1 MEGFASSLYQ
11 NLMEKSMKRNGKAFA
26 YLFLAVWSMTS
37 IGCTSSSKEERAVR
51 EIPVKTWTVSFREGV
66 YTRSYIGEIEGESS
80 SSLSFQVPGYVE
92 CIYVKEGQRVERGEL
107 LARLDETTLQSTY
120 DAALSTLKQAEDAYA
135 RMEQLHKSGSLPEIK
150 WVEVQSSLQQARSM
164 EQIAKKN
171 LKDVELRATYSGI
184 IAQKS
189 IDTGSTVLPGVPAF
203 KLMKIDWVNVNI
215 SVPENEVADVKMGAD
230 VTVTVAAL
238 GGKSFSGKIT
248 EKGIAADPLAH
259 TYKALA
265 RIENR
270 QGELLPGMVCVVN
283 MGSRNNSQIVIPN
296 SVVQVD
302 YNGDHFVWLCNDGV
316 AVKQTVSVGALSGN
330 GVIISSG
337 LAVGDKVI
345 VEGASKVSENM
356 KVSEQ

>member
-80 SSLSFQVPGYVE
+80 SSLSFQVLGYVE

-171 LKDVELRATYSGI
+171 LKDVELRAPYSGI
-184 IAQKS
+184 IYNPHFQISRESQTKRLNFEPFGKTKRS
-189 IDTGSTVLPGVPAF
+189 
-203 KLMKIDWVNVNI
+203 KIDKRTVQKKHRKNI
-215 SVPENEVADVKMGAD
+215 FLQCFFI
-230 VTVTVAAL
+230 TL
-238 GGKSFSGKIT
+238 SFGYLTKN
-248 EKGIAADPLAH
+248 H
-259 TYKALA
+259 
-265 RIENR
+265 
-270 QGELLPGMVCVVN
+270 
-283 MGSRNNSQIVIPN
+283 
-296 SVVQVD
+296 
-302 YNGDHFVWLCNDGV
+302 
-316 AVKQTVSVGALSGN
+316 
-330 GVIISSG
+330 
-337 LAVGDKVI
+337 
-345 VEGASKVSENM
+345 
-356 KVSEQ
+356 

>member
-1 MEGFASSLYQ
+1 M
-11 NLMEKSMKRNGKAFA
+11 
-26 YLFLAVWSMTS
+26 
-37 IGCTSSSKEERAVR
+37 
-51 EIPVKTWTVSFREGV
+51 
-66 YTRSYIGEIEGESS
+66 
-80 SSLSFQVPGYVE
+80 
-92 CIYVKEGQRVERGEL
+92 CIRDR
-107 LARLDETTLQSTY
+107 
-120 DAALSTLKQAEDAYA
+120 
-135 RMEQLHKSGSLPEIK
+135 
-150 WVEVQSSLQQARSM
+150 
-164 EQIAKKN
+164 
-171 LKDVELRATYSGI
+171 
-184 IAQKS
+184 
-189 IDTGSTVLPGVPAF
+189 
-203 KLMKIDWVNVNI
+203 NI

-283 MGSRNNSQIVIPN
+283 MGNRNNSYIVIPN

-302 YNGDHFVWLCNDGV
+302 YNGDYFVWLCCDGV

-330 GVIISSG
+330 GVVISSG

>member
-1 MEGFASSLYQ
+1 
-11 NLMEKSMKRNGKAFA
+11 MKRNGKAFA
-26 YLFLAVWSMTS
+26 YLFLAIWSMTS

-51 EIPVKTWTVSFREGV
+51 EIPVKTWTVSLREGV

-120 DAALSTLKQAEDAYA
+120 DAALSTLKQAEDAYT

-171 LKDVELRATYSGI
+171 LKDVELRAPYSGI
-184 IAQKS
+184 IAQKN

-302 YNGDHFVWLCNDGV
+302 YNGDHFVWLCCDGV

-330 GVIISSG
+330 GVVISSG

>member
-1 MEGFASSLYQ
+1 
-11 NLMEKSMKRNGKAFA
+11 MKRNGKAFA

-51 EIPVKTWTVSFREGV
+51 EIPVKTWTVSLREGV

-135 RMEQLHKSGSLPEIK
+135 RMEQ
-150 WVEVQSSLQQARSM
+150 
-164 EQIAKKN
+164 IAKKN
-171 LKDVELRATYSGI
+171 LKDVELRAPYSGI

>member
-150 WVEVQSSLQQARSM
+150 WVEV
-164 EQIAKKN
+164 
-171 LKDVELRATYSGI
+171 
-184 IAQKS
+184 
-189 IDTGSTVLPGVPAF
+189 
-203 KLMKIDWVNVNI
+203 
-215 SVPENEVADVKMGAD
+215 
-230 VTVTVAAL
+230 
-238 GGKSFSGKIT
+238 
-248 EKGIAADPLAH
+248 
-259 TYKALA
+259 
-265 RIENR
+265 
-270 QGELLPGMVCVVN
+270 
-283 MGSRNNSQIVIPN
+283 
-296 SVVQVD
+296 
-302 YNGDHFVWLCNDGV
+302 
-316 AVKQTVSVGALSGN
+316 
-330 GVIISSG
+330 
-337 LAVGDKVI
+337 
-345 VEGASKVSENM
+345 
-356 KVSEQ
+356 

>member
-1 MEGFASSLYQ
+1 
-11 NLMEKSMKRNGKAFA
+11 
-26 YLFLAVWSMTS
+26 
-37 IGCTSSSKEERAVR
+37 
-51 EIPVKTWTVSFREGV
+51 
-66 YTRSYIGEIEGESS
+66 
-80 SSLSFQVPGYVE
+80 
-92 CIYVKEGQRVERGEL
+92 
-107 LARLDETTLQSTY
+107 
-120 DAALSTLKQAEDAYA
+120 
-135 RMEQLHKSGSLPEIK
+135 
-150 WVEVQSSLQQARSM
+150 M

-171 LKDVELRATYSGI
+171 LKDVELRAPYSGI

-302 YNGDHFVWLCNDGV
+302 YNGDHFVWLCCDGV

-330 GVIISSG
+330 GVDDKSLVRSLADHSG
-337 LAVGDKVI
+337 CIVCLYLKYKPLSVHLNQLCLAGHLHADRCGCHMFYIHQRTDRSCSLFQFIRHTFVCRILHQGNHCRCRKYRKRT
-345 VEGASKVSENM
+345 ASHRLRCLIFCYCNGLCSCN
-356 KVSEQ
+356 SCFHL

>member
-1 MEGFASSLYQ
+1 M
-11 NLMEKSMKRNGKAFA
+11 
-26 YLFLAVWSMTS
+26 
-37 IGCTSSSKEERAVR
+37 
-51 EIPVKTWTVSFREGV
+51 
-66 YTRSYIGEIEGESS
+66 
-80 SSLSFQVPGYVE
+80 
-92 CIYVKEGQRVERGEL
+92 
-107 LARLDETTLQSTY
+107 ARLDETTLQSTY

-171 LKDVELRATYSGI
+171 LKDVELRAPYSGI